1 MQVRASTSFSSEQTP
16 QTSAVVDLT
25 TSGGAETRLGAF
37 VKFDVVS
44 SLLYAVDE
52 DVEVSIWSSATGRGE
67 SFFCGRGILECT
79 DPGLDSFEADEI
91 LFSEDDFRL
100 SNSEVRELVLEV
112 SASSSSLAVDISS
125 SSSGGDKLGVSEV
138 RDLSRAAMR
147 S

>member
-1 MQVRASTSFSSEQTP
+1 MQVRASTSFSSEQTL

-25 TSGGAETRLGAF
+25 TSAGAGTGLDAF

-52 DVEVSIWSSATGRGE
+52 DVKVSIWASATGRGE

-79 DPGLDSFEADEI
+79 EPGLDSFGPDGI
-91 LFSEDDFRL
+91 LFSEDGFRL
-100 SNSEVRELVLEV
+100 SDSEVRELVLEV

-125 SSSGGDKLGVSEV
+125 SSIGGDKLGVFEV